1 MNSSLNKHQYEHS
14 SVFTTSMS
22 RMAGVLKLSYLP
34 KNAELEKFDLF
45 RINDIWKKTLWC
57 SNAMKTFFAY
67 WFWCET
73 RLESFVN
80 KRIVSK

>member
-14 SVFTTSMS
+14 SVFTTSKS

-45 RINDIWKKTLWC
+45 RINDT
-57 SNAMKTFFAY
+57 
-67 WFWCET
+67 
-73 RLESFVN
+73 
-80 KRIVSK
+80 